1 MMTIEQ
7 ITAALQDRRTVEV
20 ARETGLSYNTIKSL
34 KAGKGA
40 YSATVERLSRYLTGG
55 ETV

>member
-1 MMTIEQ
+1 MTIEE
-7 ITAALQDRRTVEV
+7 IATALKTRRTADV

-40 YSATVERLSRYLTGG
+40 YSATIEKLTEYLNRA
-55 ETV
+55 E

>member
-1 MMTIEQ
+1 MTIEQ